1 MKYNYFKLQALGARF
16 SSASAGRA
24 HKDGI
29 EALCASVSV
38 YMCACENSHYLVT
51 ESLCRCNLVPL
62 TGFLKGFMPA
72 LKCKT
77 QKVINMELQLQQKI
91 DYQWNIQE
99 ELLSHLPTLVN
110 WFPGSN
116 HASYLWALSV
126 HHLEGSAGSVA
137 QQMVAT
143 CGRGA
148 AAAAPVWRL
157 KGPRGKTG
165 WKSESRLGGAGS
177 LRVRKHNGQAKPLGT
192 GF

>member
-1 MKYNYFKLQALGARF
+1 MGAGF
-16 SSASAGRA
+16 SSASAGQA

-29 EALCASVSV
+29 EAQCAPKSA
-38 YMCACENSHYLVT
+38 YMCATENSHYLVT
-51 ESLCRCNLVPL
+51 ESLCHCNLVLL
-62 TGFLKGFMPA
+62 TGFLKGFILA

-91 DYQWNIQE
+91 NYQWNIQE
-99 ELLSHLPTLVN
+99 ELLSHLPKLVN
-110 WFPGSN
+110 WFPGPN

-137 QQMVAT
+137 QQMAAT

-165 WKSESRLGGAGS
+165 WKSESRLDGAGS
-177 LRVRKHNGQAKPLGT
+177 LRVRKHSGQA